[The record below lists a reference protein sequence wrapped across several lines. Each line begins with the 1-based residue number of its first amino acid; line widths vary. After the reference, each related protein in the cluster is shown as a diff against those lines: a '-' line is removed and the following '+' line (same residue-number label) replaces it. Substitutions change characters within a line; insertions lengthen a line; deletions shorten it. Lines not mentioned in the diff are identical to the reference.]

1 MAAVSQTMGANAAEG
16 DLSQQ
21 TQRRTRN
28 PWLKMLYQ
36 GVRAFINLM
45 PDALQMNRAVNTMD
59 LDQKDE
65 DLIQFSVADIRSI
78 EQHEH
83 IKWGGLHPILDM
95 FGSNYLEALDRYI
108 PDMLPKKNW
117 TASDSV
123 LTIFNSGS
131 PKDNR
136 SWADEQWMDNKYVWE
151 RYITESVWAI
161 KDSGQIE
168 DIMAKLQQA
177 MADDPEVRGDPSRF
191 TDHLSF
197 LTMQNENK
205 YERNHFFEEASEF
218 LGRFPV
224 GTVSI
229 FGPATSD
236 IWWPDTVGSAGNA
249 KWDKLSYLYF
259 GIITKDN
266 VHPWIRGSARLG
278 NMELRRGVSAKGNP

>member
-1 MAAVSQTMGANAAEG
+1 MGANAAEG

-28 PWLKMLYQ
+28 PWLKMLCQ

-59 LDQKDE
+59 LDQKDVE
-65 DLIQFSVADIRSI
+65 LVQFSVAYIRSM

-83 IKWGGLHPILDM
+83 IKWGGLDPILDM
-95 FGSNYLEALDRYI
+95 FGSNYIEALDRYI

-161 KDSGQIE
+161 KDGGHIE
-168 DIMAKLQQA
+168 EIMAKLQQA
-177 MADDPEVRGDPSRF
+177 MAEDPEVRGDPSRF

-197 LTMQNENK
+197 LTMQNETK
-205 YERNHFFEEASEF
+205 YERNRFFEEASQF
-218 LGRFPV
+218 LAQFPV

-229 FGPATSD
+229 FGPGAADT
-236 IWWPDTVGSAGNA
+236 WWPDTVGSAGNA
-249 KWDKLSYLYF
+249 K
-259 GIITKDN
+259 
-266 VHPWIRGSARLG
+266 
-278 NMELRRGVSAKGNP
+278 